1 MKPNYLTPRA
11 LLKSEWIWLVGIFL
25 FARLLYSGVGILTLR
40 GDTLEE
46 MWRRV
51 PANDIYQSRTLTVP
65 DWGDGAH
72 LLVDNWYRWDTGW
85 YLKIAALGF
94 DARDGSIIFAPLY
107 PLLIRLIQP
116 ILGGHYLLAA
126 LLISNASCFAVLVLF
141 YRLAISEA
149 FSTDETRRAVVLLLA
164 FPTGFYLFA
173 AYTEALFLAFVLATF
188 LMAKHKR
195 WLWAGAMATLAALA
209 RLNGWILSIPLAWL
223 IFTDD
228 LLAAPGSP
236 GAEVRNVLRALRT
249 RAGWQRAL
257 KCLWSPSILAVFLPI
272 LAFVGHN
279 LWLYFNKLGTISHAY
294 LEYWGMHIVAP
305 WRWISLVAAHI
316 AQNHAPNNIIDFGLL
331 LLFLFICVAGASQIS
346 PSLSLYNLATLG
358 MTMMRGH
365 IFPLAGF
372 SRYMLSF
379 FSGFWI
385 LGRWSARR
393 WLFYLLL
400 SSFLIVQSILLWLF
414 FKGLWVA

>member
-1 MKPNYLTPRA
+1 MKSNYSKPSP

-40 GDTLEE
+40 GDPLEE
-46 MWRRV
+46 MWRRI
-51 PANDIYQSRTLTVP
+51 PADDIYQSRALTVP
-65 DWGDGAH
+65 DWGEGSR

-85 YLKIAALGF
+85 YLKIAALGY
-94 DARDGSIIFAPLY
+94 DAQDGSIIFAPLY
-107 PLLIRLIQP
+107 PLIIRLIQP

-126 LLISNASCFAVLVLF
+126 LLISNAACFAVLALF
-141 YRLAISEA
+141 YRLALSES
-149 FSTDETRRAVVLLLA
+149 FTTDEARRAVVLFLA

-173 AYTEALFLAFVLATF
+173 AYSEALFLAFALATF

-195 WLWAGAMATLAALA
+195 WFWAGVMAALAALA

-223 IFTDD
+223 LFTDEW
-228 LLAAPGSP
+228 LAAPGSP
-236 GAEVRNVLRALRT
+236 GVEVRNVLRALRT
-249 RAGWQRAL
+249 RAGWQRVWA
-257 KCLWSPSILAVFLPI
+257 CLRSPSILAVLLPI
-272 LAFVGHN
+272 LAF
-279 LWLYFNKLGTISHAY
+279 
-294 LEYWGMHIVAP
+294 
-305 WRWISLVAAHI
+305 LVAAHI
-316 AQNHAPNNIIDFGLL
+316 AQNHAPNNIIDFSLL
-331 LLFLFICVAGASQIS
+331 LLFLFICVVGASQIS

-393 WLFYLLL
+393 WLFYLLIN
-400 SSFLIVQSILLWLF
+400 SFLIVQSILLWLF